1 MNEMKELLLEILE
14 NVFKAPDITATQ
26 QMGVSL
32 SNSLKREGVVIIQNQ
47 NVEVLSHIVP
57 LITKGLR
64 LCDPVVQI
72 TYPPTEIIKGETEGN
87 PEILQIES
95 LSPLEDAC
103 KYFYQRE
110 TKWQDM
116 QTAMRDAYMSYVLS
130 RFPTKTKAAKFLG
143 VGPAYLSKLTSEKE
157 EE

>member
-14 NVFKAPDITATQ
+14 NVFKAPDVTATQ

-64 LCDPVVQI
+64 LCDPVLI
-72 TYPPTEIIKGETEGN
+72 TQESKE
-87 PEILQIES
+87 EILQITEAKTPVIDYCRY
-95 LSPLEDAC
+95 LYDLNTNWE
-103 KYFYQRE
+103 
-110 TKWQDM
+110 DM
-116 QTAMRDAYMSYVLS
+116 QTFTKDAYISFVIEKYT
-130 RFPTKTKAAKFLG
+130 TKAAAAKFLG
-143 VGPAYLSKLTSEKE
+143 VGPTYLSKLTSEKE
-157 EE
+157 DE

>member
-14 NVFKAPDITATQ
+14 NVFKAPDVTATQ

-64 LCDPVVQI
+64 LCDPVLI
-72 TYPPTEIIKGETEGN
+72 TQEPKE
-87 PEILQIES
+87 EILQIES
-95 LSPLEDAC
+95 LSPLEDVC
-103 KYFYQRE
+103 HYFYQRE

-130 RFPTKTKAAKFLG
+130 RFPTKAAVAKFLG
-143 VGPAYLSKLTSEKE
+143 VGPTYLSKLTSEKE
-157 EE
+157 GE

>member
-14 NVFKAPDITATQ
+14 NVFRAPDVTATQ

-32 SNSLKREGVVIIQNQ
+32 SNTIKKDGVVIIQNQ

-64 LCDPVVQI
+64 LCDEPIMI
-72 TYPPTEIIKGETEGN
+72 TQESKQ
-87 PEILQIES
+87 EILEIES

-116 QTAMRDAYMSYVLS
+116 QDIMKTSYMGYVLS
-130 RFPTKTKAAKFLG
+130 KFPTKAAAAKFLG
-143 VGPAYLSKLTSEKE
+143 VGPTYLCKLTKE
-157 EE
+157 DA

>member
-14 NVFKAPDITATQ
+14 NVFRAPDITATQ
-26 QMGVSL
+26 QMGVQL
-32 SNSLKREGVVIIQNQ
+32 STAVKREGVVIIQNQ

-72 TYPPTEIIKGETEGN
+72 AYSPTDIIKGETEGN
-87 PEILQIES
+87 PEILEIES
-95 LSPLEDAC
+95 LEPLTDVC

-116 QTAMRDAYMSYVLS
+116 QDMMRASYMKYVLS
-130 RFPTKTKAAKFLG
+130 KFPTKAAAAKFLG
-143 VGPAYLSKLTSEKE
+143 VGPTYLCKLTKE
-157 EE
+157 EVVK